1 MLHPLLSS
9 CLCASPSEAEDF
21 PSPARILSVFL
32 TESQNGK
39 ERDRVKREEEE
50 DRRRHNSGLAVICE
64 AEGIWKREEKR
75 IHQVCAGT

>member
-1 MLHPLLSS
+1 MLHLQLSS

-21 PSPARILSVFL
+21 PSPARILSAFL

-50 DRRRHNSGLAVICE
+50 DWRRHHSGLAVICE
-64 AEGIWKREEKR
+64 AEEIWKREENR
-75 IHQVCAGT
+75 IHQVCVGT